1 MLKRSWVNK
10 IFAART
16 PVALAFCIGIP
27 MAGQTLWYS
36 HPPPATKTT
45 GASSVVMEQGL
56 PIGNGRV
63 GGMVMGNLAHDHFHF
78 NDITLWTGDERIKG
92 GYQAFGDLI
101 TDLPGHDK
109 GTNYRRALDIGDAT
123 ATVTYELNGVAYKRE
138 YLASYPAG
146 VLVIRMTADKPGSYT
161 GQVSILDAHGAL
173 PQAADTLIVDAGK
186 LDNGLKYEARLAVH
200 AEGGAE
206 QTVRDS
212 EGKAAI
218 AFSRCDSITLV
229 LGAGTDYL
237 ESESKHWRGPDP
249 HDVVVRQVESALHR
263 PYVELRAEHV
273 ADYQRLYNRVKID
286 LGAASKKQAEMPTD
300 ERIQAVVA
308 QDDPDLESLLF
319 QYGRYNLIESSR
331 DSLPANLQGLW
342 NDSNNQAWQSDY
354 HANINLEMNYW
365 GAEPA
370 NLSEMAVPLIHFIDA
385 ERVVWQR
392 ATAAE
397 PQFKMPG
404 GDVRGWAIR
413 TENNIYGQTNWK
425 WDRTANAWYCQHL
438 WDHYSFGGDKTYLK
452 QTAYPIMKEVVEFWE
467 DHLKSLP
474 DGRLVVP
481 NGWSPEHGPVQDGVS
496 YNQEIVWDLFDNF
509 VHAGDVLGV
518 DKSYRDK
525 VASMRDKLVVP
536 GIGRWGQLEE
546 WMISP
551 DDGHTELDTP
561 NDHHRH
567 TSHLF
572 GVYPGHQFSPSLT
585 PKLAAAAKVSLAA
598 RGDTGDSRR
607 QWVWAWRTAL
617 WARLGDG
624 EMAHQMIVN
633 LFHYNQLPNMIGVHP
648 PQQWDSVFGIT
659 GTMSEM
665 FLQSQTGE
673 LNLLPALPKAWPDG
687 SISGLR
693 ARGGYTV
700 SMVWKKGH
708 LTSLEVTSTWGTG
721 GHIRYQGRELDLHLK
736 PGQTLHLNG
745 NLKTMSTSPNS

>member
-1 MLKRSWVNK
+1 
-10 IFAART
+10 
-16 PVALAFCIGIP
+16 
-27 MAGQTLWYS
+27 
-36 HPPPATKTT
+36 
-45 GASSVVMEQGL
+45 
-56 PIGNGRV
+56 
-63 GGMVMGNLAHDHFHF
+63 
-78 NDITLWTGDERIKG
+78 
-92 GYQAFGDLI
+92 
-101 TDLPGHDK
+101 
-109 GTNYRRALDIGDAT
+109 
-123 ATVTYELNGVAYKRE
+123 
-138 YLASYPAG
+138 
-146 VLVIRMTADKPGSYT
+146 
-161 GQVSILDAHGAL
+161 
-173 PQAADTLIVDAGK
+173 
-186 LDNGLKYEARLAVH
+186 
-200 AEGGAE
+200 
-206 QTVRDS
+206 
-212 EGKAAI
+212 
-218 AFSRCDSITLV
+218 
-229 LGAGTDYL
+229 
-237 ESESKHWRGPDP
+237 
-249 HDVVVRQVESALHR
+249 
-263 PYVELRAEHV
+263 
-273 ADYQRLYNRVKID
+273 
-286 LGAASKKQAEMPTD
+286 
-300 ERIQAVVA
+300 
-308 QDDPDLESLLF
+308 
-319 QYGRYNLIESSR
+319 
-331 DSLPANLQGLW
+331 
-342 NDSNNQAWQSDY
+342 
-354 HANINLEMNYW
+354 
-365 GAEPA
+365 
-370 NLSEMAVPLIHFIDA
+370 
-385 ERVVWQR
+385 
-392 ATAAE
+392 
-397 PQFKMPG
+397 MPG
-404 GDVRGWAIR
+404 GEVRGWAIR

-467 DHLKSLP
+467 DHLKRLP

-673 LNLLPALPKAWPDG
+673 LDLLPALPKDWPDG

-700 SMVWKKGH
+700 AMVWKKGH
-708 LTSLEVTSTWGTG
+708 LTSLAVTCTWGTG
-721 GHIRYQGRELDLHLK
+721 GRIRYEGRELDLHLK

-745 NLKTMSTSPNS
+745 ALETMSTSPNS